1 MSVHLTDALDLF
13 ISPGL
18 GDEKKQQQSWPTDA
32 SQVQK
37 ISEDKSRNQ
46 SEKLI
51 VVAVVVGVDVR
62 QVPSPR
68 RAYHK

>member
-1 MSVHLTDALDLF
+1 MRL
-13 ISPGL
+13 
-18 GDEKKQQQSWPTDA
+18 TDA

-51 VVAVVVGVDVR
+51 VVAVVVGVDIR